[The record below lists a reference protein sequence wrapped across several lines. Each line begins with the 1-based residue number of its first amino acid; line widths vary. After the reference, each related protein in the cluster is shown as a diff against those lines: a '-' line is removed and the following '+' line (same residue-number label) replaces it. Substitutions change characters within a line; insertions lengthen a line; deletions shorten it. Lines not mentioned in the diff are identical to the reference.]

1 MQIVAT
7 ADTNLM
13 LPEEVATLTPES
25 IQSRIYGSK
34 LVLLVEQCMIT
45 TQWGCK
51 ICLLL
56 IYYKLTYVLFLSR
69 RHKHFLTESEY
80 SMGLTQRWAVKI
92 VGGYVVFGWTLMEIL
107 YFGVW
112 CQPFNQYWAVPVSNG
127 KDSEV

>member
-13 LPEEVATLTPES
+13 LPEEVATLTPDS

-34 LVLLVEQCMIT
+34 LVLLVEQSMIT

-56 IYYKLTYVLFLSR
+56 IYYKLTYVLF
-69 RHKHFLTESEY
+69 
-80 SMGLTQRWAVKI
+80 
-92 VGGYVVFGWTLMEIL
+92 
-107 YFGVW
+107 
-112 CQPFNQYWAVPVSNG
+112 QY
-127 KDSEV
+127 